1 MRLNFRF
8 VCKWVFNFVV
18 IIWMVVGIVIWFYV
32 EMSWFVVEIKLN
44 VEFM

>member
-1 MRLNFRF
+1 MLNFRF

-32 EMSWFVVEIKLN
+32 DMSWFVVEIKLN